1 MFHINFSLTFL
12 KDSVLIY
19 LTRSDG
25 GFQMD
30 MLMFQLN
37 KNNDTPLYEQLYE
50 AIKNS
55 IIERNI
61 LTDEKLPSK
70 RKLAEFLNISQTTVE
85 LAYGQLL
92 AEGYVLSKAR
102 IGYFVEDIDTLAYVE
117 TTAPQKLL
125 NMPKYD
131 IKIDFN
137 PGQIDLPS
145 FPFST
150 WRKYMKDSIDEENG
164 ELLLVGNAQGEYEL
178 RKEIASYLYQSRG
191 VRCQPEQI
199 VIGSGTEHLL
209 PMVVKLLGENNV
221 YAVENPGYTMTHHI
235 FSQNNQYT
243 TAIDVDED
251 GINIEQLKKS
261 EASIAYVTPSHQ
273 FPTGAILSAS
283 RRIQLLNWAN
293 EKNGRYIIED
303 DYDSEFRYTG
313 KPIAALQGMD
323 RKGKVIYMSTFS
335 KSLMPSLRIAYFVLP
350 ESLLPQYNEMYSYYT
365 CTVPRIDQYTLSRFM
380 KDGYFSKHLNRMR
393 KIYRRKLESIIE
405 VFNEYNHCI
414 SITGEQAGMH
424 IMINAKHELN
434 AKQLSKLALQNGIR
448 ISAIEQYLA
457 SSNSDYNQQLL
468 LGFGGIL
475 EDDIQQAIHQLMTC
489 WQINK
494 KD

>member
-1 MFHINFSLTFL
+1 MML
-12 KDSVLIY
+12 KDKKY
-19 LTRSDG
+19 KY
-25 GFQMD
+25 
-30 MLMFQLN
+30 QLV
-37 KNNDTPLYEQLYE
+37 YER
-50 AIKNS
+50 IK
-55 IIERNI
+55 EQI
-61 LTDEKLPSK
+61 LAGNYQPHEKLLSK
-70 RKLAEFLNISQTTVE
+70 RKISEQFNVSINSVIVA
-85 LAYGQLL
+85 LDQLIV
-92 AEGYVLSKAR
+92 EGYVYSLERK
-102 IGYFVEDIDTLAYVE
+102 GYFVEDITRYDLDDQEWSGLPAELKEQPIERPYQTSFSHMASNMSLFPYNEWLKCEQKAIQQFNNELSHLSHQQGPYIVRQTLA
-117 TTAPQKLL
+117 QHL
-125 NMPKYD
+125 NFK
-131 IKIDFN
+131 
-137 PGQIDLPS
+137 
-145 FPFST
+145 
-150 WRKYMKDSIDEENG
+150 
-164 ELLLVGNAQGEYEL
+164 
-178 RKEIASYLYQSRG
+178 RG
-191 VRCQPEQI
+191 VRCEPEQ
-199 VIGSGTEHLL
+199 VVLHSSSQALMSQLL
-209 PMVVKLLGENNV
+209 ELFDDAPHTIAL
-221 YAVENPGYTMTHHI
+221 ENPGYARYKALIEDHGWDVLTVPLDEKG
-235 FSQNNQYT
+235 FDVERLQNQ
-243 TAIDVDED
+243 DV
-251 GINIEQLKKS
+251 QLVC
-261 EASIAYVTPSHQ
+261 VTPAHQ
-273 FPTGAILSAS
+273 FPMGMIMPIS
-283 RRIQLLNWAN
+283 RRFELLNWVN
-293 EKNGRYIIED
+293 VPQERYIIED